1 MTSALCLARLL
12 LFLGSVECAVL
23 WMLRMGSCL
32 ADMVAHDRCPTA
44 DFWLDS
50 ARFGNGSDRE
60 HEQHDQAEWGDQK
73 NEEAAVPG
81 VIYATDEDGNEK
93 MGKVRE
99 VQREV
104 ISAEIHKFEIL
115 KLHIL
120 SEVTVYAMDEDDDS
134 LTNTGLICGICPATL
149 EASILGSVEF
159 GERAHQGCSTT

>member
-1 MTSALCLARLL
+1 M
-12 LFLGSVECAVL
+12 E
-23 WMLRMGSCL
+23 
-32 ADMVAHDRCPTA
+32 
-44 DFWLDS
+44 
-50 ARFGNGSDRE
+50 
-60 HEQHDQAEWGDQK
+60 
-73 NEEAAVPG
+73 
-81 VIYATDEDGNEK
+81 
-93 MGKVRE
+93 GKVRE

-159 GERAHQGCSTT
+159 GERAHVRFIDSTLVIQQGCSTT